1 MTKVV
6 DWIWKAPTLEERLKR
21 IEEFLTNEG
30 YSLSASP
37 RDVDRSERGEKHIV
51 YGEVWT
57 VEYSVLD
64 QTGRK
69 VYHYR
74 ENEIDHVMLE
84 RIKHSDEW
92 AIEHISRILQILKH
106 GQIVSS
112 EMSKIIY
119 LSKQKY
125 LHPELGIHVPLR
137 VIVKRS
143 RQGRWYIDT
152 FHPRY
157 RR

>member
-30 YSLSASP
+30 YSLPAPP
-37 RDVDRSERGEKHIV
+37 RGVDRSERGEKHVV

-57 VEYSVLD
+57 IEYSVPD

-74 ENEIDHVMLE
+74 EREINHIMLA
-84 RIKHSDEW
+84 RIEAGDSW
-92 AIEHISRILQILKH
+92 AIEHLSHIPTILRQGKTVHIEVDK
-106 GQIVSS
+106 VV
-112 EMSKIIY
+112 Y
-119 LSKQKY
+119 LSKQRY
-125 LHPELGIHVPLR
+125 LHPDKSIYVPLQ

-143 RQGRWYIDT
+143 KVGRWYIDT
-152 FHPRY
+152 FYPVHR
-157 RR
+157 

>member
-30 YSLSASP
+30 YSLPASP

-74 ENEIDHVMLE
+74 ENEIDHIMLE
-84 RIKHSDEW
+84 RIDRGDSW
-92 AIEHISRILQILKH
+92 AIEYLSHIPWILKR
-106 GQIVSS
+106 GRMIYV
-112 EMSKIIY
+112 ELGKVVY
-119 LSKQKY
+119 LSRQKF
-125 LHPELGIHVPLR
+125 LHPDRNIYVPLQ
-137 VIVKRS
+137 VIVKEH
-143 RQGRWYIDT
+143 GERWYVET
-152 FHPRY
+152 FYPVY
-157 RR
+157 Y

>member
-1 MTKVV
+1 MTKIA

-21 IEEFLTNEG
+21 VEEFLTNEG
-30 YSLSASP
+30 YYLPAPP
-37 RDVDRSERGEKHIV
+37 RGVNRSEQGEKHIV
-51 YGEVWT
+51 YGEMWT

-74 ENEIDHVMLE
+74 ENEIDHIMLE
-84 RIKHSDEW
+84 RIRHGDEW
-92 AIEHISRILQILKH
+92 AIEHISGIPQILKH
-106 GQIVSS
+106 GEIVSR
-112 EMSKIIY
+112 EMDKIIY
-119 LSKQKY
+119 LSKQKH
-125 LHPELGIHVPLR
+125 LHPELGIFVPLR

>member
-1 MTKVV
+1 MTEVV
-6 DWIWKAPTLEERLKR
+6 DWIWMAPTLEERLKR

-30 YSLSASP
+30 YFLPASP

-74 ENEIDHVMLE
+74 ENEIDHIILE

-92 AIEHISRILQILKH
+92 AVEHLSRIPQILKR
-106 GQIVSS
+106 GKILSR

-119 LSKQKY
+119 LSRQKY
-125 LHPELGIHVPLR
+125 LHPALGIYVPLR
-137 VIVKRS
+137 VIVKQS

-157 RR
+157 RP

>member
-1 MTKVV
+1 MTEVV
-6 DWIWKAPTLEERLKR
+6 NWIWEAPTLEERLQR
-21 IEEFLTNEG
+21 IEEFL
-30 YSLSASP
+30 
-37 RDVDRSERGEKHIV
+37 
-51 YGEVWT
+51 
-57 VEYSVLD
+57 
-64 QTGRK
+64 
-69 VYHYR
+69 
-74 ENEIDHVMLE
+74 
-84 RIKHSDEW
+84 
-92 AIEHISRILQILKH
+92 
-106 GQIVSS
+106 
-112 EMSKIIY
+112 

>member
-1 MTKVV
+1 MTEVV
-6 DWIWKAPTLEERLKR
+6 DWIWEAPAPEERLKR

-30 YSLSASP
+30 YSLPAPP
-37 RDVDRSERGEKHIV
+37 RGVDRSEQGEKHIV
-51 YGEVWT
+51 YGEVWA

-92 AIEHISRILQILKH
+92 AIEHISRIPQILKH

>member
-1 MTKVV
+1 MTEVV
-6 DWIWKAPTLEERLKR
+6 DWIWEAPAPEERLKR

-30 YSLSASP
+30 YSLPAPP
-37 RDVDRSERGEKHIV
+37 RGVDRSEQGEKHIV

-74 ENEIDHVMLE
+74 ENEINHIILE

-92 AIEHISRILQILKH
+92 AIEHISRIPQILKR
-106 GQIVSS
+106 GKIVSS

-125 LHPELGIHVPLR
+125 LHPELGMYVPLR

-143 RQGRWYIDT
+143 RQGRWYVDT

>member
-30 YSLSASP
+30 YSLPASP

-69 VYHYR
+69 RHCCATGCIITVR
-74 ENEIDHVMLE
+74 TRLITSCWSVLTGEIL
-84 RIKHSDEW
+84 
-92 AIEHISRILQILKH
+92 
-106 GQIVSS
+106 GP
-112 EMSKIIY
+112 
-119 LSKQKY
+119 LS
-125 LHPELGIHVPLR
+125 
-137 VIVKRS
+137 
-143 RQGRWYIDT
+143 T
-152 FHPRY
+152 FLTFPGFLSAVE
-157 RR
+157 